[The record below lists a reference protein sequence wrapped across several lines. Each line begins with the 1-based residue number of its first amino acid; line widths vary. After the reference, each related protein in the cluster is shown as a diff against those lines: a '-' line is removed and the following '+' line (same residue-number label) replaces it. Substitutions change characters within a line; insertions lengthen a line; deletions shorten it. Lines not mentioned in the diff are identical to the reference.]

1 MIGDPVDPSAPARIV
16 VEQRVEW
23 PDTDAAGHHH
33 HAVVMRWVEAAEAAL
48 MARLGLSELFGRIPR
63 VNYRVDYTTRLWFGQ
78 RVEVD
83 LGVARIGRSSLTYR
97 FEVRSGD
104 TTAAR
109 GEMTIVHTG
118 TNATGAQQWPEAFR
132 AVLAGTGQ

>member
-1 MIGDPVDPSAPARIV
+1 MIGAAVDPSAPARIV

-23 PDTDAAGHHH
+23 PDTDAA
-33 HAVVMRWVEAAEAAL
+33 
-48 MARLGLSELFGRIPR
+48 
-63 VNYRVDYTTRLWFGQ
+63 DYTTRLWFGQ

-97 FEVRSGD
+97 FEVRSDD

-132 AVLAGTGQ
+132 AVLAGAGQQPHGRVDTDFTTNEVSQPPRRTNGHTRRHTNRDQDHQ